1 MAFLDKVDK
10 AAVMSAFI
18 PILYKDN
25 RDRLS
30 EEIKMELKKKWW

>member
-1 MAFLDKVDK
+1 
-10 AAVMSAFI
+10 VMSAFI